1 MFRIDANAV
10 ETAGGKHLHDMGVR
24 DFLEDPEQGIAGNQP
39 LLERLR
45 LSVTGVHS
53 GIPFI

>member
-1 MFRIDANAV
+1 
-10 ETAGGKHLHDMGVR
+10 MGVR